1 MVMIDAQTVKGDRA
15 GPTFHEAGG
24 RGGRTIG
31 AKRTVLIEIMGLPVG
46 AHVES
51 AKPHDV
57 SAGGRLIHSALPA
70 LATVT
75 DLLADRGYRGL
86 TKAAGMHH
94 ARVQI
99 KAPAPGQSGFKPIA
113 PLYKIEHAFA
123 QLGRWRRLSRCFE
136 QTQMSAEAWLHVAA
150 FGYLLGRG
158 HRSAARSLAPSTAN
172 QDQDRCCQK
181 DAGNKGR
188 THVDLAGVA
197 LARRRGEATQGIGGD
212 GHHEAAVED
221 SDQDTEDPS
230 PRRHANDHV
239 ARRQGRQCEWQ
250 EDNSAT
256 RKDQAAD
263 CDCHGGP
270 SHRKQDHAPGAPG
283 RPTNGSCS
291 ADGCI
296 VGAHAEPPSAP
307 TFLAADLKVKPIGER
322 RRYGL
327 FPSLPK
333 PAVRIQNLRRRR
345 RRSSA
350 LNLPDPSAAATCRA
364 APRRRGCGPPRP

>member
-113 PLYKIEHAFA
+113 PLYRVRA
-123 QLGRWRRLSRCFE
+123 RLCP
-136 QTQMSAEAWLHVAA
+136 
-150 FGYLLGRG
+150 
-158 HRSAARSLAPSTAN
+158 ARSLATAVGLFRAN
-172 QDQDRCCQK
+172 ADE
-181 DAGNKGR
+181 
-188 THVDLAGVA
+188 
-197 LARRRGEATQGIGGD
+197 RRGMA
-212 GHHEAAVED
+212 
-221 SDQDTEDPS
+221 SC
-230 PRRHANDHV
+230 RRV
-239 ARRQGRQCEWQ
+239 RLSARAW
-250 EDNSAT
+250 A
-256 RKDQAAD
+256 
-263 CDCHGGP
+263 
-270 SHRKQDHAPGAPG
+270 
-283 RPTNGSCS
+283 
-291 ADGCI
+291 
-296 VGAHAEPPSAP
+296 
-307 TFLAADLKVKPIGER
+307 
-322 RRYGL
+322 
-327 FPSLPK
+327 
-333 PAVRIQNLRRRR
+333 
-345 RRSSA
+345 
-350 LNLPDPSAAATCRA
+350 
-364 APRRRGCGPPRP
+364 